1 MSEPQTIN
9 VREILREKIGLEE
22 IISISGTPSGTT
34 LGILTTEA
42 LKSSGLDLRLD
53 FSGIYSMSGS
63 AACAFWLYIGTHMGF
78 DSVGRIVFTHLEPS
92 AMEALKYGLES
103 AKERLNPPHKAVG

>member
-1 MSEPQTIN
+1 MTESQTIN
-9 VREILREKIGLEE
+9 VREILQQKIGIEE

-34 LGILTTEA
+34 LAMLTGDA
-42 LKSSGLDLRLD
+42 LKSSDLDLCLD

-63 AACAFWLYIGTHMGF
+63 AACAFWLYIGSHVGF
-78 DSVGRIVFTHLEPS
+78 DTIGRIVFSHLEPS

-103 AKERLNPPHKAVG
+103 AKERLNPSHRAVG